1 MLDLS
6 SNYEFQTYGVG
17 IIIKPSIV
25 DRDDFI
31 RSKYKLKGI
40 DSIKTDIAKE
50 LIKLFTKKTQKT
62 LDSFDPEITFT
73 VNLKDES
80 CQLHSKSITIFWKI
94 C

>member
-40 DSIKTDIAKE
+40 DSIKTVKAGIDLSRK
-50 LIKLFTKKTQKT
+50 
-62 LDSFDPEITFT
+62 
-73 VNLKDES
+73 
-80 CQLHSKSITIFWKI
+80 
-94 C
+94 